1 MSTRADRQLKVI
13 EYVVDVLEGN
23 IVSVKKNKHEVK
35 EVEAEIFGKV
45 VTFKNNDFDSIPFG
59 TTILKHVEML
69 KALGEK
75 FNLLVGKDKSII
87 IEPSDNN
94 KYEDLLYLEEKE
106 LIDIDY
112 NQTLIE
118 EYEINKIIDKKYELN
133 LTSMKKVY
141 NFTLYKVKSDIKVE
155 RIYYD
160 RYSSYKITNIIK
172 HEPKLKDVIE
182 DLLKQFDLNLIRCE
196 FKKDIDNR
204 RAVDYDT
211 VMNLF
216 RRYKEKEKDLILEKF
231 YSDCYSKV
239 VEELNKE
246 HNCKD

>member
-1 MSTRADRQLKVI
+1 MSTRADKQLKVI
-13 EYVVDVLEGN
+13 EYVVDVLGGN
-23 IVSVKKNKHEVK
+23 IDSVKKNKHEVK

-94 KYEDLLYLEEKE
+94 KYEDLLYLEGKE
-106 LIDIDY
+106 LIDINCD
-112 NQTLIE
+112 QTLIE
-118 EYEINKIIDKKYELN
+118 KNEINKIIDKKYELN
-133 LTSMKKVY
+133 LTSMRKVY
-141 NFTLYKVKSDIKVE
+141 NFTLYKIKSDIKVE
-155 RIYYD
+155 RIIYD
-160 RYSSYKITNIIK
+160 RYNKYKITNIIK
-172 HEPKLKDVIE
+172 HEPDLDKVIE
-182 DLLKQFDLNLIRCE
+182 DLLKQFDLNLIK
-196 FKKDIDNR
+196 FKFIKDIEKR
-204 RAVDYDT
+204 RVVDYDT
-211 VMNLF
+211 VISLF

-231 YSDCYSKV
+231 YSVYYSKV